1 MGFNMKIGING
12 SALLGQASLDAFE
25 AHARTAE
32 EDGFTSYWIAQ
43 AGSIDTLTLIA
54 SLSKSSPSLHFGTAV
69 IPTYPRHPAMLASQ
83 AMTTQMISGGRL
95 RLGIG
100 LSHKPMIEG
109 IFGMSFDKPLRHMRE
124 YLSILVPLIEEGKV
138 TFEGETLTA
147 RGEVSFPDT
156 APCPILVAALGPQML
171 RLAGQRTAGTIL
183 WMVGERTIREHI
195 KPEIG
200 EAAAKAGRAA
210 PQIIAG
216 LPVCVTDEP
225 DVVRKKAASAFA
237 IYGQLPSYR
246 AMLDREGAADP
257 SDVCLIGGEQ
267 EVTDCLAAIAE
278 AGATEFSAVE
288 FGTNE
293 EEQARTRQVL
303 IDWNG

>member
-1 MGFNMKIGING
+1 MKIGING
-12 SALLGQASLDAFE
+12 SALLGQTSLEAFE
-25 AHARTAE
+25 EHARTAA

-54 SLSKSSPSLHFGTAV
+54 SLAKSSPSLHFGTAV

-100 LSHKPMIEG
+100 LSHKPVIEG
-109 IFGMSFDKPLRHMRE
+109 VYGMSFDRPVRHMRE

-138 TFEGETLTA
+138 VFEGETLTA
-147 RGEVSFPDT
+147 RGDVSFPNT
-156 APCPILVAALGPQML
+156 APCTVLVAALGPQML
-171 RLAGQRTAGTIL
+171 RLAGQRAAGTIL
-183 WMVGERTIREHI
+183 WMVGERTIKEHI
-195 KPEIG
+195 RPVIG
-200 EAAAKAGRAA
+200 DAAAEAGRPS

-216 LPVCVTDEP
+216 LPVCVTNEP
-225 DVVRKKAASAFA
+225 DKVRKKAARAFA

-257 SDVCLIGGEQ
+257 SDVCLIGSEQ
-267 EVTDCLAAIAE
+267 QVIDRLAAIAE
-278 AGATEFSAVE
+278 AGATEFAAVE

-303 IDWNG
+303 VNWNG